1 MKDSGLNFNH
11 AKYQAAKH
19 YFFIHYVN
27 DSFGDLH
34 LSNVIT
40 INLHVK
46 FVFFLFAIS
55 QGWK

>member
-55 QGWK
+55 RG